1 IFGKPNRP
9 FVSSIMIIRPMQDC
23 DRGAVL
29 TLQNT
34 GWTALTSPVYDRKWT
49 ESDLEKNLANGMSFF
64 VAEVDDKIAGIL
76 DFGPYYPFPAGK
88 HVATF
93 GILIAEPYQG
103 QGLGKALLKALL
115 TEAKAQGY
123 IKIAMHVMGNNSRA
137 ISLYQKYGFTEEA
150 RITKAFFIENHYVD
164 ALIFAKDLENNH
176 G

>member
-1 IFGKPNRP
+1 
-9 FVSSIMIIRPMQDC
+9 MIIRPMQDC
-23 DRGAVL
+23 DREAVL

-64 VAEVDDKIAGIL
+64 VAEVDDKIAVVL

>member
-1 IFGKPNRP
+1 MTASGLRVIWRRIWQMACPSLSLRSMIRSLASWTLVPTILSQLASMLPLSAF
-9 FVSSIMIIRPMQDC
+9 SS
-23 DRGAVL
+23 L
-29 TLQNT
+29 
-34 GWTALTSPVYDRKWT
+34 K
-49 ESDLEKNLANGMSFF
+49 
-64 VAEVDDKIAGIL
+64 
-76 DFGPYYPFPAGK
+76 
-88 HVATF
+88 
-93 GILIAEPYQG
+93 PYQG

>member
-1 IFGKPNRP
+1 
-9 FVSSIMIIRPMQDC
+9 MQDC

-137 ISLYQKYGFTEEA
+137 ISLYQKYGFTE
-150 RITKAFFIENHYVD
+150 
-164 ALIFAKDLENNH
+164 
-176 G
+176 

>member
-1 IFGKPNRP
+1 
-9 FVSSIMIIRPMQDC
+9 MQDC
-23 DRGAVL
+23 DREAVL

-64 VAEVDDKIAGIL
+64 VAEVDDKIAGVL

-137 ISLYQKYGFTEEA
+137 IPSIKNTGLPKRLESLKPFSLK
-150 RITKAFFIENHYVD
+150 IIM
-164 ALIFAKDLENNH
+164 LML
-176 G
+176 

>member
-1 IFGKPNRP
+1 
-9 FVSSIMIIRPMQDC
+9 MQDC
-23 DRGAVL
+23 DREAVL

-64 VAEVDDKIAGIL
+64 VAEVDDKIAGVL

-123 IKIAMHVMGNNSRA
+123 IKIPCMSWA
-137 ISLYQKYGFTEEA
+137 ITAEPFPSIKNTGLPKRLESLKPFSLK
-150 RITKAFFIENHYVD
+150 IIM
-164 ALIFAKDLENNH
+164 LML
-176 G
+176 